1 MKLLRLLPILLLAFW
16 SCKNE
21 TYEEYFRRN
30 MTADTTFKSISI
42 IADGVEVPTYSMN
55 IGVGEYSY
63 REREDSLLLKAFGE
77 KIDNVVTMWDF
88 DSLTK
93 TDTCVVF
100 HLAASSHINDEELYD
115 TVSAEW
121 AEYRESGNNA
131 YIRLQTDSIPTFK
144 RVKNLERTQ
153 TVKAEAKTAGC
164 VYDSKGERID
174 FMIIGDQVYVHS
186 QFMKVGSKMTEVH
199 KLPAYIK
206 YEVQYR
212 EIQ

>member
-1 MKLLRLLPILLLAFW
+1 MKKVLIFAAAVSVLV

-21 TYEEYFRRN
+21 TYEDYFRRN
-30 MTADTTFKSISI
+30 MTDAAFSST
-42 IADGVEVPTYSMN
+42 AEVAEGIEAPTYSKN
-55 IGVGEYSY
+55 KFQ
-63 REREDSLLLKAFGE
+63 ERKDSLFLKAVG
-77 KIDNVVTMWDF
+77 NVQEPVILWDF
-88 DSLTK
+88 DSITK
-93 TDTCVVF
+93 TDTVAVYY
-100 HLAASSHINDEELYD
+100 LAASSKMEGRELYD
-115 TVSAEW
+115 TVELSWVEA
-121 AEYRESGNNA
+121 REEHNPVL
-131 YIRLQTDSIPTFK
+131 RDEEHTPTFK

-186 QFMKVGSKMTEVH
+186 QFMKVGGKMTEVH